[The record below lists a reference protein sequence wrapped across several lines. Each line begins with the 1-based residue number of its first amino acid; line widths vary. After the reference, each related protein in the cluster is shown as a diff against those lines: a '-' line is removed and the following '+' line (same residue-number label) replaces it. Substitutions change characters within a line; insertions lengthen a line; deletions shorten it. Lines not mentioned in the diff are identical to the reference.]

1 MQDYMKDMKQ
11 ILFQVLEFQ
20 IVQGATFWDTQ
31 LAPSKF
37 NPWGASGQLLISN
50 TGQTVEYST
59 WVIILYEIVFKFH
72 TLIERPGSWGYKT
85 FFKLNSTAHKK

>member
-1 MQDYMKDMKQ
+1 MQYFKKDIKQ

-50 TGQTVEYST
+50 T
-59 WVIILYEIVFKFH
+59 VIRIF
-72 TLIERPGSWGYKT
+72 
-85 FFKLNSTAHKK
+85 

>member
-1 MQDYMKDMKQ
+1 MGQRLIIYWFAVNMQYFKKDRKQ

-37 NPWGASGQLLISN
+37 NMWAASGQLLISN
-50 TGQTVEYST
+50 TDIKEHYWIHGFG
-59 WVIILYEIVFKFH
+59 ILFILKI
-72 TLIERPGSWGYKT
+72 LR
-85 FFKLNSTAHKK
+85 

>member
-1 MQDYMKDMKQ
+1 MQDFKKDMKQ
-11 ILFQVLEFQ
+11 ILFQVLEFK

-50 TGQTVEYST
+50 TDSLMD
-59 WVIILYEIVFKFH
+59 VIHV
-72 TLIERPGSWGYKT
+72 
-85 FFKLNSTAHKK
+85 

>member
-1 MQDYMKDMKQ
+1 MQYFNEDMKQ
-11 ILFQVLEFQ
+11 ILLQVLEFQ

-50 TGQTVEYST
+50 TAHYIQVNSYGTVRKRQRMTTET
-59 WVIILYEIVFKFH
+59 WH
-72 TLIERPGSWGYKT
+72 TEDNIAHDSGRLIG
-85 FFKLNSTAHKK
+85 